1 MGLMQDK
8 LADDLRDCLRV
19 AAVQVCGRA
28 VLAETNHVF
37 HAGFVRRSAVLQHP
51 IGQVE
56 LDQGKRRAR
65 FVGISSRDYCAIAVA
80 QRDLSTPGHSV
91 RVDGDASLGNGRDE
105 AGGEGAN
112 QRGSRD
118 AETGTHRK
126 TVAALGKLIVP
137 SADK

>member
-1 MGLMQDK
+1 MQDK

-51 IGQVE
+51 IAQVE

-80 QRDLSTPGHSV
+80 KRDLSTPGTALGV
-91 RVDGDASLGNGRDE
+91 VGDASLGSGRDE

-112 QRGSRD
+112 QRGSKD
-118 AETGTHRK
+118 TGTGTHRK
-126 TVAALGKLIVP
+126 IVSALGKLIVP

>member
-51 IGQVE
+51 IAQVE

-65 FVGISSRDYCAIAVA
+65 FVGISSRDHCAIAVA
-80 QRDLSTPGHSV
+80 QRDLSTPG
-91 RVDGDASLGNGRDE
+91 
-105 AGGEGAN
+105 
-112 QRGSRD
+112 
-118 AETGTHRK
+118 T
-126 TVAALGKLIVP
+126 ALGSMVMPAWAAGVTRPAARVLT
-137 SADK
+137 SAAAKTQGRERIGK